1 MTKKIIIFLTVLIV
15 VITGFINSFIK
26 LKYNIN
32 IFEYIN
38 SDMPLTENELEILK
52 KHSTLIYG
60 ADYNSPPLRYVDNS
74 TNQYEGLAIDYLN
87 ALSLELG
94 IAIEFKPLIWSK
106 ALEQLKN
113 GETDICDMYKSEI
126 RAKDFLF
133 SNPIYYQR
141 GAVLIPKNSSSISN
155 LKDIEGKTIAGNK
168 GDYIFE
174 YIDKNYSQVEA
185 IESPHLQEAINLL
198 KDGKVDAVLGDES
211 VINYFITKDDSKD
224 NFKLLDTYLYEREAV
239 LAVSKNNAELLSI
252 INKGINQLNKKN
264 TMEKI
269 YQKWFGTSP
278 LITKNYKGEQ
288 YFLLAKFVLLIA
300 FFIGVSLYVWNV
312 QLKKEVKKQTNQL
325 FLSKNELET
334 TFNGLTHLMLV
345 MNEKCIIT
353 EANKAFCETI
363 NYPKDKIKNIHCKK
377 VDGIL
382 GFDCSNCVI
391 SKSLKENHSI
401 NTEIKKNNRIYKV
414 NSYILEKLP
423 NTSNRVLVMIEDI
436 TDIKVNEKKM
446 LQSSKMAAV
455 GHLAAGVA
463 HEIRNPLGII
473 RNCCYLLNRSN
484 LSADNKESIQMIESS
499 VESTNKIIDNLLN
512 FSRLTD
518 NSKTCTNIY
527 NLVNNIFNL
536 NNKIFKSKEID
547 FTLQCNRNLE
557 VMVNAES
564 LKHILINL
572 ISNSIDA
579 MPDGGTISIS
589 IDYTDNNLNIIM
601 SDTGFG
607 MDEET
612 LNNIFNPFFT
622 TKDVGSGTGLGLYI
636 TYNEINKLNGSI
648 RVDSILNSGTSFIIS
663 IPITE
668 EV

>member
-1 MTKKIIIFLTVLIV
+1 MTKKIIIFLTILIV

-38 SDMPLTENELEILK
+38 SDMPLKENELEILK

-185 IESPHLQEAINLL
+185 IESPHLQKAINLL

-484 LSADNKESIQMIESS
+484 LSADDKESIQMIESS

>member
-1 MTKKIIIFLTVLIV
+1 MIKKFIIVLTVLIV
-15 VITGFINSFIK
+15 VITGFVNSFIK
-26 LKYNIN
+26 IKYNIN
-32 IFEYIN
+32 IVEYVT
-38 SDMPLTENELEILK
+38 SDMPLTKNELEILK

-60 ADYNSPPLRYVDNS
+60 ADYNSPPLRYVDNK
-74 TNQYEGLAIDYLN
+74 TNQYEGLVIDYLN

-113 GETDICDMYKSEI
+113 GKTDICDMYKSEI

-174 YIDKNYSQVEA
+174 YINKNYTQVKA

-198 KDGKVDAVLGDES
+198 KEGKVDAVLGDES
-211 VINYFITKDDSKD
+211 VINYFITKDGSAD

-239 LAVSKNNAELLSI
+239 LAVSKNNAELLGI

-278 LITKNYKGEQ
+278 LITKNYIGEQ
-288 YFLLAKFVLLIA
+288 YFLLAKFVFLIALLIG
-300 FFIGVSLYVWNV
+300 ISLYVWNI

-345 MNEKCIIT
+345 INEECIIT

-363 NYPKDKIKNIHCKK
+363 NYPKDKIKNVHCQK

-382 GFDCSNCVI
+382 GFNCSNCVI
-391 SKSLKENHSI
+391 SKSLKENQSI
-401 NTEIKKNNRIYKV
+401 NTEIMKNNRIYKV

-423 NTSNRVLVMIEDI
+423 NTSNRVLIMIEDI

-473 RNCCYLLNRSN
+473 RNCCYLLNKSN
-484 LSADNKESIQMIESS
+484 LSEDDNESIKMIESS
-499 VESTNKIIDNLLN
+499 VEGTNKIIDNLLN

-518 NSKTCTNIY
+518 NSEVRTNIY
-527 NLVNNIFNL
+527 NLVKNISNL
-536 NNKIFKSKEID
+536 NNKIFTSKEID
-547 FTLQCNRNLE
+547 FILQCNRNLE
-557 VMVNAES
+557 VMINAES

-579 MPDGGTISIS
+579 MPDGGTISIA
-589 IDYTDNNLNIIM
+589 IDYIDNYLNIII

-622 TKDVGSGTGLGLYI
+622 TKEVGSGTGLGLYI
-636 TYNEINKLNGSI
+636 AYNEINKLNASI
-648 RVDSILNSGTSFIIS
+648 RVESIVNKGTSFIIS
-663 IPITE
+663 IPIIK

>member
-1 MTKKIIIFLTVLIV
+1 MIKKFIIFLIILIV

-32 IFEYIN
+32 ILEYVT
-38 SDMPLTENELEILK
+38 SDMPLTEKELEILK

-60 ADYNSPPLRYVDNS
+60 ADYNSPPLRYVDNN
-74 TNQYEGLAIDYLN
+74 TNQYEGLAIDYLD

-106 ALEQLKN
+106 ALDQLKD
-113 GETDICDMYKSEI
+113 GKTDICDMYKSEI

-141 GAVLIPKNSSSISN
+141 GAVLIPKNSTSISN

-174 YIDKNYSQVEA
+174 YINKNYTQVKA

-198 KDGKVDAVLGDES
+198 KEGKVDAVLGDES
-211 VINYFITKDDSKD
+211 VINYFITKDGSAD

-239 LAVSKNNAELLSI
+239 LAVSKNNAELLGI

-278 LITKNYKGEQ
+278 LITKNNIGEQ
-288 YFLLAKFVLLIA
+288 YFLLAKFVFLIALLIG
-300 FFIGVSLYVWNV
+300 ISLYVWNI

-345 MNEKCIIT
+345 MNEECIIT

-363 NYPKDKIKNIHCKK
+363 NYPKDKIKNVHCQK

-382 GFDCSNCVI
+382 GFDCSNCLI

-473 RNCCYLLNRSN
+473 RNCCYLLNKSN
-484 LSADNKESIQMIESS
+484 LSIDDNESIKMIESS
-499 VESTNKIIDNLLN
+499 VEGTNKIIDNLLN

-518 NSKTCTNIY
+518 NSKVCTNIY
-527 NLVNNIFNL
+527 NLVKNISNL
-536 NNKIFKSKEID
+536 NNKIFRNKEIY
-547 FTLQCNRNLE
+547 FKLQCDRDLE
-557 VMVNAES
+557 VIINAES

-579 MPDGGTISIS
+579 MPDGGTISIT
-589 IDYTDNNLNIIM
+589 IDYIDNHLNIII

-622 TKDVGSGTGLGLYI
+622 TKEVGSGTGLGLYI

-648 RVDSILNSGTSFIIS
+648 RVESIVNSGTSFIIS